1 MSPQKCGHLTRNGDP
16 CQAWAVRGSSPPRC
30 AAHGGRPL
38 PASAASGG
46 RGDPA
51 RPEGEGPAQCTGRSC
66 GPCARPQDW
75 PAQGTGNDTGV
86 IAGIIADLAA
96 KQQRLSTYIDDLL
109 SLAADRPDGA
119 SIRDIAHLL
128 ALHSQNAARLGRLLR
143 DKRALSGETA
153 DGIAGVIAQALDE
166 LGSEWGLEL

>member
-38 PASAASGG
+38 PPPAASGG
-46 RGDPA
+46 RGDPTW
-51 RPEGEGPAQCTGRSC
+51 PVGEG
-66 GPCARPQDW
+66 D
-75 PAQGTGNDTGV
+75 DTGV
-86 IAGIIADLAA
+86 IAGIIGDLAA
-96 KQQRLSTYIDDLL
+96 KQQRLSAYIDDLL

-143 DKRALSGETA
+143 DKRALSGEAA
-153 DGIAGVIAQALDE
+153 DGIAGAIAQALDE